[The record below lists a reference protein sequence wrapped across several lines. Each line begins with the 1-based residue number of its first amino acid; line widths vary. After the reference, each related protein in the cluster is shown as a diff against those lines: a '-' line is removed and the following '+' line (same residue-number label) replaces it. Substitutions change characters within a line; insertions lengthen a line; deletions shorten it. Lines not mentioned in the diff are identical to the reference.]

1 MTFDFNNAVPTVQ
14 VAVAQSYD
22 EAVEIVKKMTI
33 EKRIWDYV
41 KPYVIMTE
49 IPEQEELS
57 GKTEEF
63 FRETVDYYK
72 KLTGADNETKEG

>member
-1 MTFDFNNAVPTVQ
+1 MIFDLNNAIPAVQ

-22 EAVEIVKKMTI
+22 EAVEIVKKMTR
-33 EKRIWDYV
+33 EKLIWKYI

-57 GKTEEF
+57 GKTEKF

-72 KLTGADNETKEG
+72 KLTGAEDETKEG